1 MAVNQPSQV
10 TPDASTAIR
19 AEFWQGFRD
28 NIAFQGGALAFG
40 ILTGSVSVS
49 SGLSP
54 FQAILF
60 SGAMYA
66 GNSQIVG
73 MQLFADGAPALIVI
87 LAIAIVNARHIMY
100 GASLAPFVRD
110 LTMLQ
115 RMFIGVVMVDNNY
128 ANANQRFPKL
138 MPGEFS
144 VALSKRLR
152 LAYYGGLETSSWPVW
167 VFY

>member
-10 TPDASTAIR
+10 TPDASTAVR

-40 ILTGSVSVS
+40 ILTGSVSVA

-54 FQAILF
+54 FQAIMF

-87 LAIAIVNARHIMY
+87 VRVQTSNNRLKL
-100 GASLAPFVRD
+100 GASQP
-110 LTMLQ
+110 
-115 RMFIGVVMVDNNY
+115 
-128 ANANQRFPKL
+128 PKK
-138 MPGEFS
+138 MPN
-144 VALSKRLR
+144 
-152 LAYYGGLETSSWPVW
+152 
-167 VFY
+167 